1 MRMGNSR
8 AWVLVVLCVILGGDS
23 VWCKKS
29 RVWRDDDDGAYRDVV
44 IAIHPSFMP
53 TNCTKFFQNLK
64 EALGSFS
71 SQLWRATHGHVHL
84 GDVGVVVPTA
94 LSRACSISPTRKATW
109 EKWTTADLLVTHGES
124 TPEWAWG
131 PEGSMGVSVS
141 QPEGCG
147 RPGQYISLDPDVL
160 VDLDSKEMD
169 TLGRSLLGSW
179 ARYRWGVF
187 EERGYESHPKYPAVH
202 SIDDAPVPTTCTTA
216 PTKGRWEPKI
226 GSSECNATEELKD
239 CHWIPDTSS
248 HVNTS
253 LMYRVNLPEMW
264 GFCDSSNHDPDA
276 PTPHNLL
283 CGADSVWDVMNKH
296 PDFSKKVN
304 HRKEK
309 AQTTVI
315 EGLNTTKVPPTN
327 ASYVNISNE
336 DVSATSVEYVDIE
349 SNSSASTVNETVEL
363 QIINATET
371 LYLEDVR
378 THLFVNGSSVI
389 EGNSSSS
396 TEDEHVAQFFQK
408 PRRKRGTSGTSDGS
422 TSSPLRPSLVTAH
435 IATTPSP
442 PLNHDFKQDFINP
455 ELEDILSYPLFEG
468 RFGDGPHDLY
478 FTKNHTTPTVPP
490 PALPDLIFLS
500 PASNAVVLALDL
512 SEHAVNQ
519 VNMDDL
525 RGGILRWLWGLGKE
539 VKVGVVAA
547 YNNASYPL
555 TLGPILPA
563 PTTAAELEDKLTLLP
578 SADEVEDGVYGGKYC
593 LECVLTEAAKMLE
606 GGGVEAGAG
615 VLLLAACSPTVPP
628 QAVNIAEESNLFI
641 HTVALCP
648 NSNPV
653 FDQLAQSGGSWVLPG
668 LSVKP
673 TDPEKENK
681 NEHKAALSLT
691 AATNT
696 AMSVPGSPTL
706 FRVAS
711 SVIQVTRRKVER
723 EGPYSTV
730 TGQLSLPGSGQ
741 QLIVITTQYQAKVI
755 KVVDRSGNEI
765 DVIRDTNQ
773 RFWAI
778 INKQVG
784 SLVYTLKFLSSS
796 IEFPFTVVVD
806 AYERKRNKAAVEI
819 DLYTNNENHAPLE
832 PGSQPLIVWASVIRD
847 GQPVVG
853 AKVMLTVSHLSQ
865 DGSTD
870 MTLQLL
876 DNGNAEPDVRNHD
889 GIYTRYVTWLPGE
902 GRYALSASAT
912 DNQGAASVLTPRRRD
927 GRVVPVS
934 AGQFE
939 VTSAVVSV
947 TVLRVTSE
955 DLTPPSRITD
965 LTVTFIHDTTVNLT
979 WSAPGGDLDQGSA
992 WLYELKMYTER
1003 SALSEEKFNTSTIS
1017 VYCITDDLRA
1027 PTKTPSVYGTPQYC
1041 LTELPFTNLRWYFAI
1056 RAVDSANNTGK
1067 ISNVVTAFV
1076 PDPPTNPPP
1085 TSTVSEPPA
1094 NIQTVMMST
1103 ITSANP
1109 RNSQTMGNE
1118 TNIDQSKSAAHDW
1131 RVWVAVGVGVGGIIL
1146 AVIVV
1151 IICICCCK
1159 KNRQND
1165 EKDPD
1170 RPIYK
1175 IYVNNAYIQEEDGEI
1190 KVVSNGKLMDDKEP
1204 SQVQEWVNSLSK
1216 FGSNEFGGDN
1226 GDTNAAT
1233 TEAPLVECR
1242 PRASMKYSSPVR
1254 FGVLTNGSIMRETC
1268 ASSSS
1273 TSSSKPSD
1281 DPANED
1287 FKYRDLLETTSN
1299 STTDGG
1305 ASASSTEVPPP
1316 PPPPI
1321 IDNSTSITLK
1331 PNVSSLPPPPP
1342 PSQFHHQPL
1351 GIPGPTVISIHPG
1364 HNTTT
1369 ANGYSSDEEGGFRPR
1384 TVPGPGPRRYLPTH
1398 FSSFRYLPP
1407 PPEYR
1412 SAAGVATATGS
1423 IDYPHHTISRAT
1435 ATLPHGTVRSVK
1447 KRRHISFV

>member
-1 MRMGNSR
+1 MWMGNSR
-8 AWVLVVLCVILGGDS
+8 AWVLVLSVILGGDS
-23 VWCKKS
+23 VWCRKS
-29 RVWRDDDDGAYRDVV
+29 RVWRDDDGAYRDVV
-44 IAIHPSFMP
+44 IAIHPSVVP

-94 LSRACSISPTRKATW
+94 LSQACSLSPARKATW
-109 EKWTTADLLVTHGES
+109 EKWTTADLLVTHGGS

-131 PEGSMGVSVS
+131 PEGSIGVSVS

-160 VDLDSKEMD
+160 VDLDSKEME

-187 EERGYESHPKYPAVH
+187 EERGYTAHPKYPAIH
-202 SIDDAPVPTTCTTA
+202 TIDDAPVPTTCTTA
-216 PTKGRWEPKI
+216 PTKGHWEPKK

-239 CHWIPDTSS
+239 CHWIPDKWS

-253 LMYRVNLPEMW
+253 IMYRVNLPEMW

-283 CGADSVWDVMNKH
+283 CGADSVWDVMNRH
-296 PDFSKKVN
+296 RDFSTKVN

-309 AQTTVI
+309 AQTAVLESVNI
-315 EGLNTTKVPPTN
+315 TKVQPTN
-327 ASYVNISNE
+327 TSYVNTSDE
-336 DVSATSVEYVDIE
+336 DANATSIEYIE
-349 SNSSASTVNETVEL
+349 MENNSSSSAAVNETVGLE
-363 QIINATET
+363 IVNATDT
-371 LYLEDVR
+371 LFLEDVR
-378 THLFVNGSSVI
+378 TRLSLNESSVL
-389 EGNSSSS
+389 ETNSSSLA
-396 TEDEHVAQFFQK
+396 EDEHVAPVIQK
-408 PRRKRGTSGTSDGS
+408 QRRKRSNTRMIDR
-422 TSSPLRPSLVTAH
+422 SSAPLRPSLVTAH
-435 IATTPSP
+435 IATSASP
-442 PLNHDFKQDFINP
+442 PLSHNFKQEIVNP
-455 ELEDILSYPLFEG
+455 ESIEELLSYPVFDG

-478 FTKNHTTPTVPP
+478 FTRNHTPTVPP
-490 PALPDLIFLS
+490 PVPPELIFLS
-500 PASNAVVLALDL
+500 PPSKAVVLALDL
-512 SEHAVNQ
+512 SDHAVKQ

-525 RGGILRWLWGLGKE
+525 RGGILRWLWGLGKD

-615 VLLLAACSPTVPP
+615 VLLLAACSPLVPP
-628 QAVNIAEESNLFI
+628 RAISIVEEANLFI
-641 HTVALCP
+641 HTLALCP
-648 NSNPV
+648 DANPV

-673 TDPEKENK
+673 SDPEKENE

-696 AMSVPGSPTL
+696 AMAVPGSPSL
-706 FRVAS
+706 VRVAS
-711 SVIQVTRRKVER
+711 SVIQVTRRKVES
-723 EGPYSTV
+723 EGPYSTL
-730 TGQLSLPGSGQ
+730 TSQLSLPGSGQ

-755 KVVDRSGNEI
+755 KVVDLSGTEV

-778 INKQVG
+778 IDKRVG
-784 SLVYTLKFLSSS
+784 TLAYTIKFLSSS
-796 IEFPFTVVVD
+796 IVYPFSVVVD
-806 AYERKRNKAAVEI
+806 VYERKKNSADVEI
-819 DLYTNNENHAPLE
+819 ELHTNNDNHVPLE
-832 PGSQPLIVWASVIRD
+832 PGSQPLVVWAKVIRD

-853 AKVMLTVSHLSQ
+853 AKVMLTVSHLSHE
-865 DGSTD
+865 GSTD

-912 DNQGAASVLTPRRRD
+912 DNQGAASVLAPRRRD

-934 AGQFE
+934 AGQFD

-947 TVLRVTSE
+947 SVLRVTSE

-965 LTVTFIHDTTVNLT
+965 LKVTFVHDTTVNLT

-1027 PTKTPSVYGTPQYC
+1027 PTKTPSIYGTPQYC

-1085 TSTVSEPPA
+1085 TSTVSEPPS

-1109 RNSQTMGNE
+1109 RNAQKAGNE
-1118 TNIDQSKSAAHDW
+1118 TNADQSKSAAYDW
-1131 RVWVAVGVGVGGIIL
+1131 RVWVAVGVGIGGIIL

-1159 KNRQND
+1159 RSQQND

-1287 FKYRDLLETTSN
+1287 FKYRDLSETTSN

-1305 ASASSTEVPPP
+1305 ASASSAEAPPP
-1316 PPPPI
+1316 API
-1321 IDNSTSITLK
+1321 IDNTTSVTLK
-1331 PNVSSLPPPPP
+1331 PNGSALPPPPP
-1342 PSQFHHQPL
+1342 PSQFHQQPL

-1364 HNTTT
+1364 HNTT